1 MDDLIPPVIE
11 ILGQLTSE
19 KLASI
24 THTSIP
30 WNYLPVNSWTILTK
44 EVVVVFKCSAF
55 ILAYLL

>member
-30 WNYLPVNSWTILTK
+30 WKYLPVNSWTILTK
-44 EVVVVFKCSAF
+44 EVVVFFLNV
-55 ILAYLL
+55 LHLY